1 MKANR
6 VPRRTGLLALLCGM
20 IVWGSLATAGAHPQR
35 LDGSWAMTVVA
46 TSPPGLPPL
55 TSLITFT
62 RDGEV
67 IESRRGYLPFS
78 PFGPILE
85 TAGHGAWDR
94 ARHGAFDVTFTFLVQ
109 AAPDNTAFPN
119 GDPLGTDTIH
129 LRITVGDSGDSFSG
143 IFVSEA
149 RAADGTVVF
158 SASGTVQGAR
168 IKVERLP

>member
-1 MKANR
+1 MNVA
-6 VPRRTGLLALLCGM
+6 PRIKLLALLCGM
-20 IVWGSLATAGAHPQR
+20 IALGGSPGTAGAPPQR

-55 TSLITFT
+55 ISLITFT

-109 AAPDNTAFPN
+109 AAPNNTALPN
-119 GDPLGTDTIH
+119 GDPLGTDTIR
-129 LRITVGDSGDSFSG
+129 LRITVDASGDGFSG
-143 IFVSEA
+143 TFVSEA
-149 RAADGTVVF
+149 RDTSGIVVF
-158 SASGTVQGAR
+158 SASGTVQGTR
-168 IKVERLP
+168 LKVEPLP